1 MTIYQAFQF
10 CISCGVLV
18 PDNQKVTPESLQQAL
33 TQRLTGDAS
42 QPVVTR
48 PSEGPDVA
56 EDATGEPV

>member
-1 MTIYQAFQF
+1 
-10 CISCGVLV
+10 
-18 PDNQKVTPESLQQAL
+18 LQQAL

-48 PSEGPDVA
+48 PSENELGGGQSSEGPDVA